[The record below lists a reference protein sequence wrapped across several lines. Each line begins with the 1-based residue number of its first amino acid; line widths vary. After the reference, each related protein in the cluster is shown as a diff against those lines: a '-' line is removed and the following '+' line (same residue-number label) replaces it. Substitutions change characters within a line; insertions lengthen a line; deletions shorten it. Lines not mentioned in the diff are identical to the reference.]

1 MESLSVSHGCY
12 LSTMANLTAKERRE
26 LPDRAFAYIDSEG
39 NRRLP
44 INDEGHVRAALAR
57 FGQVRFE
64 DDHAKEEACKRLLLA
79 ARRYGIV
86 PIGFM
91 TRQMVPVGGRKPK
104 LPVGTVTLLFTDIEA
119 STSLLE
125 LLGDRYITVLGN
137 VRQLMRDAVSAKG
150 GAEVDARADEFFA
163 VFPAARSA
171 VAAAVEIQR
180 GIAKR
185 KWPGGVRL
193 AVRAGI
199 HSGKPK
205 LTEGSYVGL
214 PVHTANRVCSAAHG
228 GQILVSD
235 HAVEAMEDAHPDG
248 TEHEVEFHELGAF
261 KLRGIAREHTLYQ
274 VRADGLREEFPSL
287 RDGTV
292 AVSAAGRASSRGDR
306 LPR

>member
-1 MESLSVSHGCY
+1 
-12 LSTMANLTAKERRE
+12 MASLTARERRE

-57 FGQVRFE
+57 FNQVRFE
-64 DDHAKEEACKRLLLA
+64 DDEAKQEACKRLLLA
-79 ARRYGIV
+79 ARKYGIV

-91 TRQMVPVGGRKPK
+91 TRQMQPTAGRRAK

-125 LLGDRYITVLGN
+125 LLGDRYITLLGN
-137 VRQLMRDAVSAKG
+137 VRQLMRDAVSADG

-163 VFPAARSA
+163 VFPHASRAVSAA
-171 VAAAVEIQR
+171 VAIQR
-180 GIAKR
+180 AIEKK
-185 KWPGGVRL
+185 KWPSGIRL

-199 HSGKPK
+199 HTGKPK
-205 LTEGSYVGL
+205 LAEGNYVGL
-214 PVHTANRVCSAAHG
+214 PVHAANRICSAAHG

-235 HAVEAMEDAHPDG
+235 HTATELAADPVDGMELS
-248 TEHEVEFHELGAF
+248 ELGAF
-261 KLRGIAREHTLYQ
+261 RLRGIVRAHTLYQ
-274 VRADGLREEFPSL
+274 VRAEGLREGFPPL
-287 RDGTV
+287 RDG
-292 AVSAAGRASSRGDR
+292 ALPAAPEPALSSRRDR

>member
-1 MESLSVSHGCY
+1 
-12 LSTMANLTAKERRE
+12 MANLTAKERRE
-26 LPDRAFAYIDSEG
+26 LPDRAFAYIDSDG
-39 NRRLP
+39 TRRLP

-57 FGQVRFE
+57 FNQVRFE
-64 DDHAKEEACKRLLLA
+64 DDHAKDEACKRLLLA
-79 ARRYGIV
+79 ARKYGIV

-91 TRQMVPVGGRKPK
+91 TAQMRPAGGRKPR
-104 LPVGTVTLLFTDIEA
+104 LPVGTVTLLFTDIES

-125 LLGDRYITVLGN
+125 LLGDRYITLLGN
-137 VRQLMRDAVSAKG
+137 VRGLMRDAVSAEG

-185 KWPGGVRL
+185 KWPGGIRL

-235 HAVEAMEDAHPDG
+235 HTVAEMTEADG
-248 TEHEVEFHELGAF
+248 VTLSELGAF
-261 KLRGIAREHTLYQ
+261 RLRGIARAHTLYQ
-274 VRADGLREEFPSL
+274 VRAEGLREEFPPP
-287 RDGTV
+287 RDGAV
-292 AVSAAGRASSRGDR
+292 AVSPVAQASSRGDR

>member
-1 MESLSVSHGCY
+1 
-12 LSTMANLTAKERRE
+12 MATLTARERRE
-26 LPDRAFAYIDSEG
+26 LPDRAFAYIDSDG

-79 ARRYGIV
+79 ARKYGIV

-91 TRQMVPVGGRKPK
+91 TRQMLPPAAGRKPK

-125 LLGDRYITVLGN
+125 ILGDRYITVLGN
-137 VRQLMRDAVSAKG
+137 VRGLMRDAVAAEG

-163 VFPAARSA
+163 VFPQAPAAVSAA
-171 VAAAVEIQR
+171 VAIQR
-180 GIAKR
+180 GIAKK
-185 KWPGGVRL
+185 KWPGGIRL

-235 HAVEAMEDAHPDG
+235 HTVAEMGEADD
-248 TEHEVEFHELGAF
+248 VDLLELGAF
-261 KLRGIAREHTLYQ
+261 RLRGLARGHTLYQ
-274 VRADGLREEFPSL
+274 VRAEGLREEFPPL
-287 RDGTV
+287 RDGAV
-292 AVSAAGRASSRGDR
+292 DVSATARASSRGDR

>member
-1 MESLSVSHGCY
+1 
-12 LSTMANLTAKERRE
+12 MANLTAKERRE

-64 DDHAKEEACKRLLLA
+64 DDHAKEEARKRLLLA
-79 ARRYGIV
+79 ARKYGIV

-91 TRQMVPVGGRKPK
+91 TRQMQPVGGRKPK

-125 LLGDRYITVLGN
+125 LLGDRYITLLGT
-137 VRQLMRDAVSAKG
+137 VRSLMRDAVSAEG

-163 VFPAARSA
+163 VFPAAGSA
-171 VAAAVEIQR
+171 VAAAVAIQR

-185 KWPGGVRL
+185 KWPGGIRL

-235 HAVEAMEDAHPDG
+235 HTVAEMGEPGGVALS
-248 TEHEVEFHELGAF
+248 ELGAF
-261 KLRGIAREHTLYQ
+261 RLRGIARVLTLYQ
-274 VRADGLREEFPSL
+274 VRADGLREEFPPL
-287 RDGTV
+287 RDG
-292 AVSAAGRASSRGDR
+292 AVPMTPSPRSPRRDR
-306 LPR
+306 LPD

>member
-1 MESLSVSHGCY
+1 
-12 LSTMANLTAKERRE
+12 MANLTAKERRE

-39 NRRLP
+39 TRRLP

-64 DDHAKEEACKRLLLA
+64 DDHAKEEACKKLLLA
-79 ARRYGIV
+79 ARKYGIV

-91 TRQMVPVGGRKPK
+91 TRQMQPAGGRKPK

-137 VRQLMRDAVSAKG
+137 VRSLMRDAVSAEG

-163 VFPAARSA
+163 VFPSAPSA
-171 VAAAVEIQR
+171 VAAAVTIQR
-180 GIAKR
+180 RLAAK
-185 KWPGGVRL
+185 KWPSSIRL

-235 HAVEAMEDAHPDG
+235 HTVAEMGDADTG
-248 TEHEVEFHELGAF
+248 AELRGLGAY
-261 KLRGIAREHTLYQ
+261 KLRGIARTHTLYQ
-274 VRADGLREEFPSL
+274 VRAEGLQDRFPPL
-287 RDGTV
+287 RDGAV
-292 AVSAAGRASSRGDR
+292 AVSALPLASSRGDR

>member
-1 MESLSVSHGCY
+1 
-12 LSTMANLTAKERRE
+12 MANLTAKERRE

-64 DDHAKEEACKRLLLA
+64 DDHAKEEARKRLLLA
-79 ARRYGIV
+79 ARKYGIV

-91 TRQMVPVGGRKPK
+91 TRQMQPVGGRKPK

-125 LLGDRYITVLGN
+125 LLGDRYITLLGT
-137 VRQLMRDAVSAKG
+137 VRSLMRDAVSAEG

-163 VFPAARSA
+163 VFPQAPAAVSAA
-171 VAAAVEIQR
+171 VAIQR
-180 GIAKR
+180 GIAKK
-185 KWPGGVRL
+185 KWPGGIRL

-235 HAVEAMEDAHPDG
+235 HTVAEMGDLEGVKLR
-248 TEHEVEFHELGAF
+248 ELGAF
-261 KLRGIAREHTLYQ
+261 KLRGIARGHTLYQ
-274 VRADGLREEFPSL
+274 VRADGLREEFPPL
-287 RDGTV
+287 RDGAV
-292 AVSAAGRASSRGDR
+292 AVSTAVGASSRGDR